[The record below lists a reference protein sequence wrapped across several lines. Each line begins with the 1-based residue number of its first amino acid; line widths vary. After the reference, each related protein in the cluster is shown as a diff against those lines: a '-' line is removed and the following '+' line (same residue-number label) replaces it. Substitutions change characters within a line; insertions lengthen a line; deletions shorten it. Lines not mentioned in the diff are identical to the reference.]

1 MWVTAIMPQAGSFSG
16 SKGLKAQQMRRKA
29 DTQACYE
36 VLEPKLPMAGDVSFS
51 RSELMAPEVVL
62 INNAAVGPA
71 PITFERADFL
81 VTVSRVL
88 WSAVWRAVWLKNS
101 MGQPICGGIFHVRQ
115 PHRIQGSSFRHCL
128 PESYKTAIKSAECR
142 VPIVTCARPSW

>member
-1 MWVTAIMPQAGSFSG
+1 MPQAGSFSG

-29 DTQACYE
+29 DTQVCYE

-71 PITFERADFL
+71 PITFERAVFFSDGIESFL
-81 VTVSRVL
+81 VGHVASSVVEKFDGTTNSWRDISRTPTTSNPRQL
-88 WSAVWRAVWLKNS
+88 LQALSARL
-101 MGQPICGGIFHVRQ
+101 
-115 PHRIQGSSFRHCL
+115 IQDGDQIR
-128 PESYKTAIKSAECR
+128 
-142 VPIVTCARPSW
+142 